1 MHPLVFRV
9 VSAVNCLNTIKNC
22 CYVGIPLYD
31 YSGLKLD
38 TNSYQLLDY
47 CGNQLHHLTTLF
59 QGVLKMCKNPII
71 QGNKFSF
78 QVLLGQWK
86 KYNMLKFVPQKLN
99 W

>member
-1 MHPLVFRV
+1 MN
-9 VSAVNCLNTIKNC
+9 AIKNC

-71 QGNKFSF
+71 QGNKLSF
-78 QVLLGQWK
+78 QVLLSQ
-86 KYNMLKFVPQKLN
+86 
-99 W
+99 

>member
-1 MHPLVFRV
+1 M
-9 VSAVNCLNTIKNC
+9 KNC

-31 YSGLKLD
+31 HSGLKLD

-78 QVLLGQWK
+78 QVLLSQ
-86 KYNMLKFVPQKLN
+86 
-99 W
+99 